1 MLTGKSL
8 ESLMRASIFVFLIVA
23 SIQTVA
29 AQDAT
34 GPVIPDERQI
44 GEATKQLTAKLIE
57 QRMETSGFVDI
68 RVSPVVHVVKAKD
81 KDGKQIV
88 LVLDPATMRSIP
100 LTPITSTEDE
110 ADEEL

>member
-1 MLTGKSL
+1 M
-8 ESLMRASIFVFLIVA
+8 
-23 SIQTVA
+23 
-29 AQDAT
+29 
-34 GPVIPDERQI
+34 
-44 GEATKQLTAKLIE
+44 
-57 QRMETSGFVDI
+57 DI

>member
-1 MLTGKSL
+1 
-8 ESLMRASIFVFLIVA
+8 MRASIFVFLIVA
-23 SIQTVA
+23 SIATVEDKMQRVLSFQMRGRSA
-29 AQDAT
+29 KAY
-34 GPVIPDERQI
+34 
-44 GEATKQLTAKLIE
+44 KQLTAKLIE